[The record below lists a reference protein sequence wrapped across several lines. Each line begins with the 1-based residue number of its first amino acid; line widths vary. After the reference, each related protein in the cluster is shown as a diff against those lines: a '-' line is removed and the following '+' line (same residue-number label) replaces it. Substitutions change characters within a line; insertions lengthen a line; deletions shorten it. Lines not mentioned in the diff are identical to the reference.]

1 MRIFLAIEIPEN
13 VKDRLVEVQKELAS
27 RLLGVRWEK
36 REKLHITLVFLGEV
50 GEEGK
55 NGVETQLIASVQKAV
70 KAGLEGV
77 RGFKLILGDLGVFPS
92 LRRPRVIWVG
102 VKEKSKTK
110 NQRSKIEDLVEGL
123 EKSLGRAGFE
133 FDKKPFHPH
142 ITIGRVKHGSGGA
155 ISLRERD
162 WLGGGLEFEVREVV
176 IRKSELQPTGSVYTA
191 LLRIPLGSAADSP
204 ESGKEKS

>member
-70 KAGLEGV
+70 KEGLEGV

-162 WLGGGLEFEVREVV
+162 WLGGGLEFEAREVV
-176 IRKSELQPTGSVYTA
+176 IMKSELQPTGSVYTV
-191 LLRIPLGSAADSP
+191 LSRIPLGSAADSP